1 MLAKTLSLEAGP
13 LGQVPA
19 GCFIAPGT
27 VQSVTIMQDASLN
40 IYLFMASPV
49 WQGKAENL
57 RSRVALAPSAPSLV
71 DIRLD
76 GMHPCQLASLLL

>member
-27 VQSVTIMQDASLN
+27 VQSVTVMQDASLN

-57 RSRVALAPSAPSLV
+57 RSRVALAP
-71 DIRLD
+71 
-76 GMHPCQLASLLL
+76 LLLAW